1 MNKSLKFNLA
11 YINYFLFFIFR
22 SELKAPSDLSL
33 FFLLKL
39 LFMTWVEAGSS
50 SSSHV
55 SVVVPPAPSSSAGFS
70 KFSSSLPD
78 GSEWVAPALKL
89 ITFK

>member
-1 MNKSLKFNLA
+1 
-11 YINYFLFFIFR
+11 
-22 SELKAPSDLSL
+22 
-33 FFLLKL
+33 
-39 LFMTWVEAGSS
+39 MTRVEAGSS

-55 SVVVPPAPSSSAGFS
+55 SDVVPPAPSSSAGFS